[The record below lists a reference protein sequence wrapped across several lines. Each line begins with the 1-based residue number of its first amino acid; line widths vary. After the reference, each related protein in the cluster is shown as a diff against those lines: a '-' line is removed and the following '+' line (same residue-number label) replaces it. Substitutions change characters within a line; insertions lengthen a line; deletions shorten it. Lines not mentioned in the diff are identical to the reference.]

1 MVHAQ
6 AEEQSLLF
14 ASQISTSLRLSYRIK
29 GQIFGWKIYYKRV
42 NGNETNISFLRMAAS
57 YFVRA

>member
-57 YFVRA
+57 